1 MISLQNVTKQYKGIT
16 NNKDSG
22 IFLWIKNIAS
32 LTGNKATSITAINSI
47 SFTVNK
53 GEIFGVYGSNGAG
66 KTTLIKLLS
75 GLIAPTSGT
84 VEIDGQTDIRRIKD
98 TVSYISTN
106 GWMGLEWQLT
116 ARENL
121 MLYGNIFG
129 LSGKTL
135 ERKCDNVLRVL
146 GMDEAKNKYISELSA
161 GMRQKITI
169 ARGLILDRPIIF
181 YDEPSVSL
189 DIPSARN
196 LRELIKT
203 DAEENH
209 RTAIIASHNPEDLA
223 VCGRIMLLASGEI
236 IGIGSMD
243 ELTAPFSDIQ
253 TIEISCLNTEKEILL
268 KDEPGVIGITYENIE
283 GKHDV
288 LGIKIIVRR
297 NEFSFDRLVD
307 LFIDLEI
314 PVISIKQKEIT
325 IQEIY
330 NYYLEQKW
338 GEANANAVS

>member
-1 MISLQNVTKQYKGIT
+1 MISLQNVSKQYEGIT
-16 NNKDSG
+16 NNKESG
-22 IFLWIKNIAS
+22 IYLWIKNIAS
-32 LTGNKATSITAINSI
+32 LTGNKAAAITAVSNV
-47 SFTVNK
+47 SFTVDK
-53 GEIFGVYGSNGAG
+53 GEIFGIYGANGAG

-75 GLIAPTSGT
+75 GLILPTSGT
-84 VEIDGQTDIRRIKD
+84 VEINGQTSVRQIKN

-121 MLYGNIFG
+121 LLYGSIFG

-135 ERKCDNVLRVL
+135 EHRCDDTLRIL

-196 LRELIKT
+196 LRDLIKT
-203 DAEENH
+203 DARENL
-209 RTAIIASHNPEDLA
+209 RTAIIASHNAEDLA
-223 VCGRIMLLASGEI
+223 VCGRIMLLAKGEI
-236 IGIGSMD
+236 IGIGSMA
-243 ELTAPFSDIQ
+243 ELTEPFSGTQ
-253 TIEISCLNTEKEILL
+253 TIEINCLNTEKEINL
-268 KDEPGVIGITYENIE
+268 KEEPGVIGVTYNSVE
-283 GKHDV
+283 GKRDI

-297 NEFSFDRLVD
+297 NNFSFDRLVD
-307 LFIDLEI
+307 LFIEREI

-338 GEANANAVS
+338 GASDANAVS